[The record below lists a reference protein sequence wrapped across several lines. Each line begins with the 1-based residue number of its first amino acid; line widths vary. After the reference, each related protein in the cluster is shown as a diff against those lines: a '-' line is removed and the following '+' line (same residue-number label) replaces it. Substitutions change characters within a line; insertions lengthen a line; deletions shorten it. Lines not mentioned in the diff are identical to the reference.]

1 MGDKGRKSQ
10 PGSGNEE
17 GVYMDY
23 LFELGWVGEKSSH
36 GAQGMIC
43 AWMRFQATERSKWM
57 ADFEKWDGSN

>member
-1 MGDKGRKSQ
+1 MSDKGRKSQ

-23 LFELGWVGEKSSH
+23 MFELGWVGEKSSH

-43 AWMRFQATERSKWM
+43 AWVRFQATERSK
-57 ADFEKWDGSN
+57 